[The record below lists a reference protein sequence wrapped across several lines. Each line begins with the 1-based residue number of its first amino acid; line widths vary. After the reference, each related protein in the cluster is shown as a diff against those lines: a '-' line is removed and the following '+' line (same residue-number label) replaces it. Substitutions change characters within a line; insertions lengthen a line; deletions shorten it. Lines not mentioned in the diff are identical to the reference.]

1 MITQLP
7 NKSNSNSIAASSG
20 CRLMMLGLA
29 SHETRSTG
37 QVKFQRQIQP
47 NLSQTRLFGDVYP
60 LCTLQYADL
69 DISQTIKENIGSAKL
84 LWQPLALNLAR
95 ENMLLMSS
103 CAIINRFSYVPS
115 LKNST
120 RRNREGN
127 QTPSLGKQLIA
138 RSKLHNHLHAKILL
152 LERGLCV
159 ILYLESKVSGDQ
171 AHHIGS
177 SDPREVHV
185 ALPYCWSGNK
195 KA

>member
-1 MITQLP
+1 MVLD
-7 NKSNSNSIAASSG
+7 
-20 CRLMMLGLA
+20 LA

-37 QVKFQRQIQP
+37 EVSKTDLAKLVIDTLIWRC
-47 NLSQTRLFGDVYP
+47 V
-60 LCTLQYADL
+60 CTMHYAINADL